1 MICPKCQSTMRT
13 FDRQGV
19 HIDRCDG
26 CQGIFLDRGELERV
40 VNAEQRH
47 YGVAPPPDP
56 HQAPPHGYPQQHRG
70 GYPDSP
76 KGYRGGYPDSPK
88 GYRGGYPDSPKG
100 YRGGHGGYPDS
111 PRGYGGR
118 RKKSFLEGLFD

>member
-1 MICPKCQSTMRT
+1 MRT

-40 VNAEQRH
+40 MEAEQRH

-56 HQAPPHGYPQQHRG
+56 QVRPQAYPQAPPPPAAYPHQAPPPHAAYPR
-70 GYPDSP
+70 
-76 KGYRGGYPDSPK
+76 
-88 GYRGGYPDSPKG
+88 
-100 YRGGHGGYPDS
+100 GGYPDS
-111 PRGYGGR
+111 PRGYRDSPRGYGGYRDSPGPYRGR
-118 RKKSFLEGLFD
+118 RKKSFLEQLFD

>member
-1 MICPKCQSTMRT
+1 MTPTEYCLHVICPKCQSTMRT

-40 VNAEQRH
+40 VAAEQRH
-47 YGVAPPPDP
+47 YGVAPPPPPDPQVRSHPHPHPQAP
-56 HQAPPHGYPQQHRG
+56 HQPAAYPRG

-76 KGYRGGYPDSPK
+76 GGYR
-88 GYRGGYPDSPKG
+88 
-100 YRGGHGGYPDS
+100 DS
-111 PRGYGGR
+111 PRGYSGYRDSPGPYRGR

>member
-1 MICPKCQSTMRT
+1 MRT

-76 KGYRGGYPDSPK
+76 KGYRGG
-88 GYRGGYPDSPKG
+88 RGGYPDSPKG